1 MTPGGVDILKAA
13 FRRSIPLIVGLVVLG
28 IAATN
33 AFKQQEG
40 PRYESSAR
48 VLVSSTPLSSII
60 TGTQASFVDPSRV
73 QQTAVDIADSPQV
86 YILAAAQTNE
96 QFGDADALESA
107 SGVVADPNSDLITFT
122 AEASDAEEAVGR
134 VNAVANGY
142 ISFRHRLSSEQID
155 STIEGLRSSLSALPE
170 DSAEYS
176 EVQAQLNQ
184 LQVLNEGTGD
194 TQLVEE
200 AISAEQTSPSPVT
213 DSLLGLAIGLIIAL
227 VIVALREAVD
237 TTVRSEAQVED
248 LLSAPVLASVRS
260 VPRLGKGVANKRM
273 VSYGRRQA
281 LFADSYALL
290 ESQLMRGIESDDG
303 IVVAVTSCVAKEGK
317 TTTAA
322 NLAVALAR
330 RGRNVVLAD
339 FDLRRGMLAEVF
351 GLPPGARGALQVMYG
366 GDSLEGR
373 LWSVSLEGRAPKASQ
388 RTRASSA
395 SARAKRAARNPG
407 ESPGTLR
414 LLPSG
419 GALRNT
425 PQLAQLSAAVDA
437 LRATADVVILDTP
450 PALATVEVAELS
462 QIVDSILVVVRQG
475 RSSQRALASL
485 SRQARTWQA
494 DLAGA
499 VLTDVRT
506 QGGYSYY
513 GNR

>member
-13 FRRSIPLIVGLVVLG
+13 LRRSIPLIVGLVVLG

-86 YILAAAQTNE
+86 YILAAAQTSE
-96 QFGDADALESA
+96 QFGDAEALESA

-122 AEASDAEEAVGR
+122 AEASDADQAVGR

-142 ISFRHRLSSEQID
+142 ISFRQRLSSEQIS

-184 LQVLNEGTGD
+184 LEVLNEGTGD
-194 TQLVEE
+194 TQLVQE
-200 AISAEQTSPSPVT
+200 AISAEQTSPSPLT

-260 VPRLGKGVANKRM
+260 VPRLGRGAANKRM

-290 ESQLMRGIESDDG
+290 ESQLMRGIESEDG

-330 RGRNVVLAD
+330 RGRDVVLAD
-339 FDLRRGMLAEVF
+339 FDLRKGILAEVF

-388 RTRASSA
+388 EASSA
-395 SARAKRAARNPG
+395 SARSKSAARDPG
-407 ESPGTLR
+407 ESAGTLR

-419 GALRNT
+419 GALRST
-425 PQLAQLSAAVDA
+425 PQLAQLSSTVDA
-437 LRATADVVILDTP
+437 LQATADVVVLDTP

-494 DLAGA
+494 NLAGA

-506 QGGYSYY
+506 EGGYSYY